1 MNINIFLHEKNLESV
16 VCLIVFGLVF
26 YFVSLCFSVVYRACY
41 FCLLYLFIC
50 SLRYSYFQ
58 NLILQDFSC
67 AKTTN

>member
-26 YFVSLCFSVVYRACY
+26 YFVSLCFSVVYRAFS
-41 FCLLYLFIC
+41 FCFLYLFIC

-67 AKTTN
+67 VKTTN